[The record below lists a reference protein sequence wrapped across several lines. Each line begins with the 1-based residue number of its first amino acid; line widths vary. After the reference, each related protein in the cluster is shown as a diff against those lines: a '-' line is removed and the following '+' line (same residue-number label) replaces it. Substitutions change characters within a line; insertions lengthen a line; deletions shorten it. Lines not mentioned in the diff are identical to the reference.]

1 MTSLPRGVAPAV
13 PPEAPLP
20 RRAAPASPLPAPL
33 PRRSAKPETPQE
45 SFPPPV
51 QEESEIVADTL
62 KVAEPEPALVAQDT
76 IVEQAQAEPEPAL
89 VAQDTI
95 VEQVQA
101 EPEPVVTSQTRAGGS
116 KKKG

>member
-20 RRAAPASPLPAPL
+20 RRAAPVSPLPAPL

-51 QEESEIVADTL
+51 QEESEIVAETL
-62 KVAEPEPALVAQDT
+62 KVAEPEP
-76 IVEQAQAEPEPAL
+76 EPAL
-89 VAQDTI
+89 VSQDTI
-95 VEQVQA
+95 EEQVQP
-101 EPEPVVTSQTRAGGS
+101 EPEPVVAAQTKAGGS